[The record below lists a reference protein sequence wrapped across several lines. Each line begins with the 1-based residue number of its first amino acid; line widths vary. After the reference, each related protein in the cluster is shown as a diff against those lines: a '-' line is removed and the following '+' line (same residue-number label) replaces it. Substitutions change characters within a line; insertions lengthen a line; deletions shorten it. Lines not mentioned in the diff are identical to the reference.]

1 MERESMEHDPMER
14 GSTPLIRLEDVAKT
28 YRMGDVE
35 VHALRGVTLSIE
47 HGEFT
52 AVMGASGSGKST
64 LMNILGCLD
73 RPTRGR
79 YLLEGKEVSRFS
91 SDRLAEVRN
100 RTVGFVFQN
109 FNLLSRTSALEN
121 VELPLLYAGVPT
133 VERHRRAIEALA
145 RVGLGDRADHRPN
158 QMSGGQQQRV
168 AIARALVNQP
178 RVILADEPT
187 GNLDSRTST
196 EVMALFQELGR
207 AGITVV
213 LVTHEPDI
221 SEYAAR
227 IVVTRDGQILS
238 DQRRTPKRAEL
249 APRGPVAVEEVAP

>member
-1 MERESMEHDPMER
+1 MDRERA
-14 GSTPLIRLEDVAKT
+14 PLVRLEDVTKT
-28 YRMGDVE
+28 YRMGDVL
-35 VHALRGVTLSIE
+35 VHALRHVSLTIE

-91 SDRLAEVRN
+91 PDRLAVARN
-100 RTVGFVFQN
+100 HTVGFVFQN
-109 FNLLSRTSALEN
+109 FNLLARTSALEN
-121 VELPLLYAGVPT
+121 VELPLLYAGVST
-133 VERHRRAIEALA
+133 AERHRRAREALE
-145 RVGLGDRADHRPN
+145 RVGLGDRADHHPN

-168 AIARALVNQP
+168 AIARALVNRP

-196 EVMALFQELGR
+196 EVMALFQELGA

-221 SEYAAR
+221 SEYAGR
-227 IVVTRDGQILS
+227 IVVMRDGRVLS
-238 DQRRTPKRAEL
+238 DERRTPKRAEIAARDA
-249 APRGPVAVEEVAP
+249 APVEEVAP